1 MAILIFPIGVLLGWF
16 IRPPRRAAVVTAA
29 VGVVALVALAILW
42 STGAEVS
49 PIETVVLA
57 MGTPV
62 AAFLAFKVAEWRLSR
77 RTGS

>member
-1 MAILIFPIGVLLGWF
+1 MAILIFPIGVLLGWL

-29 VGVVALVALAILW
+29 VGVVALAVLAILW
-42 STGAEVS
+42 FTGAEVS

-62 AAFLAFKVAEWRLSR
+62 AALLAFMVAEWRLAR